1 MHLWFVL
8 RITFLLV
15 LLVTFSDPPGGEGEL
30 MRLQCETV
38 NRLGEAEGCCE
49 HTIPHTHVSRPG
61 ERRTMSAERPE
72 RLPAWGWAHD
82 VYMYFFGRIAAEEIF
97 RDGILC
103 TFMTMQR
110 AREI

>member
-1 MHLWFVL
+1 MCATRSL
-8 RITFLLV
+8 T
-15 LLVTFSDPPGGEGEL
+15 EEA
-30 MRLQCETV
+30 V

-82 VYMYFFGRIAAEEIF
+82 VYFFGRIAAEEIF
-97 RDGILC
+97 RDGLLC

-110 AREI
+110 AREL